1 MSNQPKPSFSQRFSR
16 VVLRPLFVFVTFAV
30 VLMAILQA
38 GGRFTMSVIHVF
50 EDELNAVL
58 QTQNISVAGLRGDW
72 RGLNPRVSVES
83 VVFPAGQIARM
94 ELELHVLESIFRSTW
109 VPHTLVVAGAE
120 VHLEQA
126 AQGWRLRGM
135 GEQPLQFSLDGLLRH
150 SDHLAGRLDVLLH
163 PRVGEVA
170 RMQADLKMI
179 NREGVHFAQ
188 LGVWNAAAA
197 SQRLQLAFWQTET
210 VLAQGGMTATLSG
223 SLELPV
229 ALTGLSDFVLEVS
242 QGVWSEQLGKGDGA
256 LELAF
261 DGLSLSAD
269 GQSLSGHVQFAADR
283 NAERLRFSSSPLTL
297 QAGSDQLQ
305 LSPVFGQSQYPGK
318 DDTALSVAT
327 ELLKPQVNSPLLQL
341 WIDQVDIGEV
351 SRFVISHFAGFER
364 LVTWIDGLAV
374 RGKANNINLF
384 YESDTG
390 LGYGASLNE
399 LSVQGFKG
407 VPTLRNA
414 QARVWGYTSGHAIQV
429 SGEDVYLQF
438 PDLYATG
445 WDLASAQGII
455 KIWLG
460 RGYLGV
466 QGTHIKT
473 RVGDTVAVGGFAIT
487 RPQTASEQRLSL
499 QISADQTSV
508 RQARTFVPDNIPP
521 ALDDWLQTGLQAGRL
536 SNAQYAYHGQIKVE
550 PGELARRNELTADFS
565 GLRVQYEPSWPAVYD
580 ATGRVYVA
588 GTDVHIKLQQGA
600 SESLQVRAAEVTLHN
615 NATYASGTVDVTGDA
630 TNMLAFVRSSPLQ
643 TNLPFITPAW
653 QGSGRVDFTAALVVP
668 IRVEQAPPLVVDLN
682 YELGQVDLAMP
693 DYRLVLRK
701 LQGQG
706 EFSLPHNLTGDL
718 SGAIF
723 RQPASFTIRHTPQ
736 SLSFDVA
743 GTATPN
749 DVYNVLA
756 TDVTLPLNGDFSF
769 SSVLKLS
776 MDGGVTQLLV
786 SSDLQGLEVGLP
798 AEFGK
803 LTEDVAPIDI
813 DVQFLEK
820 YQSVSLRYKTLD
832 GWFHYGDG
840 IERGAIG
847 INADPPMTTVEQR
860 AIAISGV
867 MPRLVLS
874 EWVSTEGDS
883 AVVLPLDW
891 TISKLMVQE
900 FLIDE
905 LMFADVLLDAQ
916 QQGDNVSFAFN
927 APAVRGTLQL
937 PAADVLNLD
946 LEFLQI
952 PQTNLQTADHIG
964 APQVDPIS
972 VAVGEVL
979 PAAKINIARLML
991 GDEPFGRWQF
1001 EIQPEGDK
1009 RVQFLNLDA
1018 AVNGVHIEEGLLS
1031 WDLQTD
1037 RSTFTGK
1044 LKLDDLAQTLP
1055 KWDYAPSLSTTTA
1068 AARADVSWSGS
1079 PLNINLLGTD
1089 GEIEFD
1095 ARDGRFME
1103 VEAGSGGLRILSLLN
1118 FTQLAKRISLD
1129 FSDVVGEGMSF
1140 DRIDATVG
1148 LQGGELTFPKRLTV
1162 ESSSGDFQLGG
1173 RVDLASGQLNNELI
1187 VTLPVS
1193 KSIPWYGL
1201 YLGLAN
1207 PIVGATVVLGERMLR
1222 KPIEQFSTAKF
1233 AVTGT
1238 LDDPEVEFVSL
1249 WDRSMKETQS
1259 KATQSKEQAQQPDPS
1274 E

>member
-1 MSNQPKPSFSQRFSR
+1 MSTQPQPSFAQRFSR
-16 VVLRPLFVFVTFAV
+16 VVLRPLFVFVTFTL

-38 GGRFTMSVIHVF
+38 GGRFSMAVLHVF

-94 ELELHVLESIFRSTW
+94 ELELDVLESIFRSAW

-135 GEQPLQFSLDGLLRH
+135 GDQPLQFNLDGLLRH

-170 RMQADLKMI
+170 RMQADLKMV
-179 NREGVHFAQ
+179 NRQRIHFAE
-188 LGVWNAAAA
+188 LGLWNAAAPA
-197 SQRLQLAFWQTET
+197 QRMQLAFWQTEA
-210 VLAQGGMTATLSG
+210 VLAQGSMTATVSG
-223 SLELPV
+223 SLVLPV
-229 ALTGLSDFVLEVS
+229 ALTGLSDFVLELTD
-242 QGVWSEQLGKGDGA
+242 GVWSEQLGKGNGV
-256 LELAF
+256 LGLTF

-269 GQSLSGHVQFAADR
+269 GQSLSGSVQFAADR
-283 NAERLRFSSSPLTL
+283 DAQRVRFSSSPLAL
-297 QAGSDQLQ
+297 QAGADQL
-305 LSPVFGQSQYPGK
+305 LLKPLYGQSKLPRK
-318 DDTALSVAT
+318 DDTALAVAT
-327 ELLKPQVNSPLLQL
+327 ELLTPKDNSPLLQV
-341 WIDQVDIGEV
+341 WVDQLDVGEV
-351 SRFVISHFAGFER
+351 SSFIVSHFSGFER
-364 LVTWIDGLAV
+364 VVAWIDGLAV
-374 RGKANNINLF
+374 QGNANNIHLF
-384 YESDTG
+384 YDLDTG
-390 LGYGASLNE
+390 PGYGASLNE
-399 LSVQGFKG
+399 LSVNGFKG

-414 QARVWGYTSGHAIQV
+414 QARVWGYTSGHVIQAG
-429 SGEDVYLQF
+429 GEDVYLQF
-438 PDLYATG
+438 PDLYASG

-460 RGYLGV
+460 GGYLGV
-466 QGTHIKT
+466 KGTHIKT
-473 RVGDTVAVGGFAIT
+473 RVGDTVAAGSFAIT
-487 RPQTASEQRLSL
+487 RPQTVSEQRLSL
-499 QISADQTSV
+499 QISADQTTVS
-508 RQARTFVPDNIPP
+508 QARTFVPDNIPV

-536 SNAQYAYHGQIKVE
+536 FDAQYAYHGQIKVK
-550 PGELARRNELTADFS
+550 PGELARRNELTAGFS

-580 ATGRVYVA
+580 ATGSVYVA
-588 GTDVHIKLQQGA
+588 GSNVHIKLEQGA
-600 SESLQVRAAEVTLHN
+600 SESLQIRAAEVTLHN
-615 NATYASGTVDVTGDA
+615 NATYVSGNVDATGDA
-630 TNMLAFVRSSPLQ
+630 TNMLSFVRSSPLQ
-643 TNLPFITPAW
+643 TNLAFITPAW
-653 QGSGRVDFTAALVVP
+653 QASGRVDLTASLVVP
-668 IRVEQAPPLVVDLN
+668 VRVEQAPPLAVDLK

-693 DYRLVLRK
+693 EYRLILRK

-706 EFSLPHNLTGDL
+706 EFSLPHNLTGNFT
-718 SGAIF
+718 GALF
-723 RQPASFTIRHTPQ
+723 GQPARFTVRHTPEW
-736 SLSFDVA
+736 LTFDVA

-756 TDVTLPLNGDFSF
+756 TDVSLPLKGDFSF
-769 SSVLKLS
+769 SSLLNLS
-776 MDGGVTQLLV
+776 MDGGVTQLYV
-786 SSDLQGLEVGLP
+786 SSDLQGLEIGLP

-803 LTEDVAPIDI
+803 STQDTLPIEI
-813 DVQFLEK
+813 NVQFLEE

-832 GWFHYGDG
+832 GWFHFGDG

-847 INADPPMTTVEQR
+847 INANPPMTSVDQR

-874 EWVSTEGDS
+874 EWVSTAGDS

-891 TISKLMVQE
+891 TISKLTVQE
-900 FLIDE
+900 FFIDE
-905 LMFADVLLDAQ
+905 LMFADVLLDGQ
-916 QQGDNVSFAFN
+916 QQGDEVSFTFN
-927 APAVRGTLQL
+927 APAVRGRLKL

-946 LEFLQI
+946 LEYLQI
-952 PQTNLQTADHIG
+952 PQTDLQTTEHIG

-979 PAAKINIARLML
+979 PAAKINIAQLML

-1001 EIQPEGDK
+1001 EIQPEAGE

-1018 AVNGVHIEEGLLS
+1018 AVNGVHIEGGALS

-1037 RSTFTGK
+1037 RSAFTGK
-1044 LKLDDLAQTLP
+1044 LKLDDLSQTLP

-1068 AARADVSWSGS
+1068 AARADISWSGS
-1079 PLNINLLGTD
+1079 PLNISLLGTD

-1118 FTQLAKRISLD
+1118 FSQLAKRISLD

-1233 AVTGT
+1233 QVTGT
-1238 LDDPEVEFVSL
+1238 LDEPEVEFVSL

-1259 KATQSKEQAQQPDPS
+1259 KEQAQQPDKS
-1274 E
+1274 ESTNQ